1 MIRPPPYHR
10 LTPLYRSPRVQGP
23 MQPDQRA
30 GRRSLPDQRT
40 LLSWLFI
47 GRLTLAVGSLVG
59 TGLVG
64 AERPRESFLVNVTMV
79 VALTFTAYGFYI
91 VHWRGRRVGKTFLLI
106 QAVVDLI
113 VVTLVVHFA
122 GQPTSAF
129 PGVYVL
135 VVAAC
140 ALSMSRAAQGVSST
154 VELRCGTEAASVH

>member
-1 MIRPPPYHR
+1 
-10 LTPLYRSPRVQGP
+10 
-23 MQPDQRA
+23 MQPDQRS

-59 TGLVG
+59 AGLVG
-64 AERPRESFLVNVTMV
+64 TERPRESFLVNVTMI

-91 VHWRGRRVGKTFLLI
+91 VHWRGGRVGKTFLLT

-122 GQPTSAF
+122 GQRAQ
-129 PGVYVL
+129 
-135 VVAAC
+135 AA
-140 ALSMSRAAQGVSST
+140 
-154 VELRCGTEAASVH
+154 VHH